1 MSYDFAVSMEGIRT
15 AQRSLS
21 DAAQKIANVNSSATQ
36 KEQGTDQDDVTLSG
50 GIDLAAALLQ
60 ARQAKIAAKANMN
73 LLSTEH
79 ELEQTAIDMIG

>member
-50 GIDLAAALLQ
+50 GIDLAAALQQ

-73 LLSTEH
+73 LLSAEH
-79 ELEQTAIDMIG
+79 ELEQTAMDMIG